1 VKSPII
7 NTIGAV
13 FIPVSNMTRAI
24 EWYSDLLDLPL
35 LETSHE
41 GTIYD
46 LPMAGDTALILDA
59 NEKEVT
65 NSSQPLFFFMT
76 EDMAASYAFLNDKQ
90 IEIIGQVEA
99 IGSVS
104 FLTFK
109 DPDNNLLMVCERKK
123 T

>member
-1 VKSPII
+1 MKSPII

>member
-1 VKSPII
+1 
-7 NTIGAV
+7 
-13 FIPVSNMTRAI
+13 
-24 EWYSDLLDLPL
+24 
-35 LETSHE
+35 
-41 GTIYD
+41 
-46 LPMAGDTALILDA
+46 
-59 NEKEVT
+59 
-65 NSSQPLFFFMT
+65 MT